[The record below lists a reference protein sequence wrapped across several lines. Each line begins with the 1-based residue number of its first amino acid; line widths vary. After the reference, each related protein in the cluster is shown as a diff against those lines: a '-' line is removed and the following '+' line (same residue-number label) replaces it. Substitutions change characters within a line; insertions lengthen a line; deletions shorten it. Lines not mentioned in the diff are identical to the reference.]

1 MVVWSVIFN
10 VSIISSNYA
19 MNVILMF
26 MVMVMVTSDTTPVK
40 PLYCGDT

>member
-40 PLYCGDT
+40 PLYCCDT